1 MFRKKRGIN
10 LSYPM
15 QGFVCFSCLTYDA
28 QPKTVKNKI
37 NKLCDEIGGEFRD
50 ALFEFVT
57 TEKTVTEIS
66 LKHYVSETKL
76 YNMRKKFYES
86 WRM

>member
-1 MFRKKRGIN
+1 
-10 LSYPM
+10 M

-28 QPKTVKNKI
+28 QPQRVKNKI
-37 NKLCDEIGGEFRD
+37 NNLCDKVGGEYRD

-57 TEKTVTEIS
+57 TEKTVTEIG
-66 LKHYVSETKL
+66 LKYYVSETKL

-86 WRM
+86 W